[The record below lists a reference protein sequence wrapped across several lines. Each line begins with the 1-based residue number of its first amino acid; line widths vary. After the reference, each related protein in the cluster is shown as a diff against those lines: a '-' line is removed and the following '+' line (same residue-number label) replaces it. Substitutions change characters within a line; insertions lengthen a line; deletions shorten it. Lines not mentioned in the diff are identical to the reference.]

1 MGTGVLAA
9 SAFGLG
15 PSVSLPGELSG
26 YVNVRQSWKCDF
38 FFWAP
43 PIKGEESVSAL
54 LESGWPSD
62 LYWNR
67 SDGTPLMS
75 LGLQQ
80 PDMLVFLLL

>member
-1 MGTGVLAA
+1 MI
-9 SAFGLG
+9 
-15 PSVSLPGELSG
+15 
-26 YVNVRQSWKCDF
+26 
-38 FFWAP
+38 FWGAP

-62 LYWNR
+62 LHWNR

-80 PDMLVFLLL
+80 PDVLVFLLL